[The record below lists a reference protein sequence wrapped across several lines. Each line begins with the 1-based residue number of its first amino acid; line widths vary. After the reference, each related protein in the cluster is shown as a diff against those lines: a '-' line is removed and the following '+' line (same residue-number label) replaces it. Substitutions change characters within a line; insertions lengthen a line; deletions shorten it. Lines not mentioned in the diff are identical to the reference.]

1 MSDKTRETIEIIY
14 NCTESFEIKLKPNQ
28 CYCNIFLLQ
37 GKLKSLEVKIGIHL
51 FLLPPPPHFH
61 LNTIMLNVRINR

>member
-51 FLLPPPPHFH
+51 FLPPPPHFH
-61 LNTIMLNVRINR
+61 LNTIMLN